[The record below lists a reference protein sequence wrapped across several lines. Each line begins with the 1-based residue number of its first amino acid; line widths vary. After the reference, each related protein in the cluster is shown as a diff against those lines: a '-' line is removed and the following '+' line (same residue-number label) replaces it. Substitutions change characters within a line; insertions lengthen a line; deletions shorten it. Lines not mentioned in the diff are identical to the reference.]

1 MTAHPNSSCPKAPR
15 PLFSGLLASGLLA
28 ILVSGTVPAAAAA
41 DAPNPDAV
49 RLAQRLQVIEADA
62 SLSSLASYERLQ
74 ARQAIDALTQARSRA
89 RADALQVAEWRVEVA
104 EIAVKTQV
112 TRREI
117 DRLDR
122 ERSELL
128 VEASR
133 REASRARQEAERL
146 RVQAQIQAE
155 EAQRLRQAAEEE
167 AAARQEAETVLQGV
181 AGDQAAKLRAA
192 RQRAAE
198 LKRQEE
204 ALLKSL
210 ENDSGNKR

>member
-1 MTAHPNSSCPKAPR
+1 MTARSKFSRLIAPR
-15 PLFSGLLASGLLA
+15 VVVSSLLAVLA
-28 ILVSGTVPAAAAA
+28 AVPMAYAA
-41 DAPNPDAV
+41 DAPNPDAA
-49 RLAQRLQVIEADA
+49 RLSQRLQAIEADA
-62 SLSSLASYERLQ
+62 SLNSLASYERLQ
-74 ARQAIDALTQARSRA
+74 ARQAIDALVQARSKA
-89 RADALQVAEWRVEVA
+89 RPDALQVAEWRVEVA
-104 EIAVKTQV
+104 EIAVQTQV

-210 ENDSGNKR
+210 ENDDGNKR